1 MINIKNPIIFFS
13 FIWLFV
19 LYIYSKHY
27 SLLLIPLK
35 SETTIYVI
43 LTCISF
49 LMSYLLVKLLFIQK
63 KFTNSTKFLEGRSTN
78 QNLTKIFKIWI
89 IFTIIEIIYFKGL
102 PLLSLL
108 GIGGVGTYTE
118 WGIPSLHGFLN
129 AIVITL
135 SNYFFYYY
143 LSKKNKRYL
152 HLYLLCLLWPIILV
166 TRQMLLTMVVQ
177 ATFIY
182 ILCNNIKIGSILKVI
197 FSGFIIV
204 LLFGLV
210 GDLRSG
216 DSDSFIQLVQPS
228 SDYPTWLPSGFL
240 WVYIYMVSPLNNVNF
255 NIIKYP
261 DFNFNLSPLISSFF
275 PSFIREKIFPP
286 TNQFNFQLVNEN
298 LNVSTMFPT
307 YLDSFG
313 YFGSLFFYFLLG
325 LIISFFY
332 LKFKSEK
339 PNIQWLFFVVIIL
352 HNFIFSVFVDF
363 FFNLVFLFQFFL
375 HFLITKSLKLSYGK
389 D

>member
-1 MINIKNPIIFFS
+1 MIKINNPIIFFS
-13 FIWLFV
+13 FIWLVV
-19 LYIYSKHY
+19 LYLYSKHY

-35 SETTIYVI
+35 LETSIYVI
-43 LTCISF
+43 LSCISF
-49 LMSYLLVKLLFIQK
+49 LMSFFTIRLFFMQK
-63 KFTNSTKFLEGRSTN
+63 KFTSSTKFIEGVN
-78 QNLTKIFKIWI
+78 IKNNLKKIFKIWI

-108 GIGGVGTYTE
+108 GIGGIGTYTE

-129 AIVITL
+129 AIIITL

-143 LSKKNKRYL
+143 ISKKNKKYFYW
-152 HLYLLCLLWPIILV
+152 YLLCLLWPIILV

-182 ILCNNIKIGSILKVI
+182 ILCNKIKIKSVLKVF
-197 FSGFIIV
+197 FSGFVIV
-204 LLFGLV
+204 ILFGLV

-216 DSDSFIQLVQPS
+216 DADSFIQLVQPS
-228 SDYPTWLPSGFL
+228 SDYPNWLPSGFL

-275 PSFIREKIFPP
+275 PSIIREKIFPP
-286 TNQFNFQLVNEN
+286 TNQFNFQLVNDN

-313 YFGSLFFYFLLG
+313 YFGSLFFYFFLG

-339 PNIQWLFFVVIIL
+339 PNIRWLFFIVIIL
-352 HNFIFSVFVDF
+352 HNFMFSVFVDF

-375 HFLITKSLKLSYGK
+375 HFLISKSYKRSYDK
-389 D
+389 N